1 MDQFFANLPKPVLAF
16 LAILGTILF
25 LYVFDPP
32 KTVCDIEV
40 EAQRGSLDGLLY
52 AVKTKDKQTFPPAL
66 SAHKESCQLGGS
78 AGACLE
84 YFETLKQVVGTIQ
97 NGTIECRPKL
107 YATAEVRRA
116 LEDALEVMVRM
127 AWGVAPPAPNQE
139 RFGWF
144 KESEL
149 AFFCRLKSAVQAG
162 LGEDGLDAL
171 RLKINQKLP
180 GETLDVAASGGPA
193 SSSQPRPAPQVL
205 SEEEIWNRSV
215 FSVRCDLYGL

>member
-1 MDQFFANLPKPVLAF
+1 MEQIISNLPKPVLAL
-16 LAILGTILF
+16 LAIIGAIGF
-25 LYVFDPP
+25 LYLVDPP

-40 EAQRGSLDGLLY
+40 EAQRTALDGFLY
-52 AVKTKDKQTFPPAL
+52 AVKTKDKQTFPPVINAQ
-66 SAHKESCQLGGS
+66 KESCQMGGS

-84 YFETLKQVVGTIQ
+84 YFETLKKVISTIQ
-97 NGTIECRPKL
+97 NGTLECRKQL
-107 YATAEVRRA
+107 YSVSEVKRS

-127 AWGVAPPAPNQE
+127 AWGVTPPQPNLD

-149 AFFCRLKSAVQAG
+149 AFFCRLKGAVQMG
-162 LGEDGLDAL
+162 LGDSGLDQL
-171 RLKINQKLP
+171 RLKISQKLP
-180 GETLDVAASGGPA
+180 GESDVDLLAAPNEKA
-193 SSSQPRPAPQVL
+193 QVRTAPQVF